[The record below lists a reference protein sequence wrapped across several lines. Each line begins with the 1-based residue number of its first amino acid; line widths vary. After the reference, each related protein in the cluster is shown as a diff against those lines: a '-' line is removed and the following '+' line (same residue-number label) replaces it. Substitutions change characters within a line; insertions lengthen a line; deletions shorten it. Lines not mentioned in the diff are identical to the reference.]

1 MKKIL
6 WAIILT
12 TVSFFSM
19 LHAQNPQPKV
29 YVATNGSN
37 ANPGT
42 LAEPYA
48 TIQHA
53 INIMTPGDTCYI
65 RGGTYREEV
74 DLSGVAGESG
84 APITLTNY
92 QDEEVILSGTL
103 PITSNWTQ
111 DSGNIFKTTLSEDI
125 WQLFVDGE
133 LMTLA
138 RFPNALAFSD
148 LMWDRNASRRMKLED
163 AVSASMNG
171 HVVDDPTS
179 GATDALVD
187 AGVSF
192 DGCVALLNFSP
203 PITTARVV
211 SNHVAGSDSFD
222 YSPVLA
228 NYKKHLAYFLEGGV
242 DNAERAMLD
251 VAKEWAYDE
260 STKTLYLWADD
271 GLNPDG
277 RTIVGKNQ
285 SYFFTGDAST
295 RYITIDGLDFFAT
308 AFKFTGSDNITI
320 QNCNLDYCSYSKRA
334 LGLIEYADPAFFK
347 GDVRDFCIECKVYNC
362 EFSYT
367 SGSALMGRYVQDF
380 VVENNLFFET
390 GYANASRLDGRV
402 PKMVSTF
409 DIDDSRGCVFRR
421 NTVERSGSSQT
432 VRIRRDYDGPI
443 VPWVVEYNYLTE
455 CCLLQSD
462 GAAIYS
468 PGASVVESVGR
479 FNWMLG
485 NMERDFRWDGAND
498 PLTGINANVYRNVAL
513 DTGLKGLHI
522 GSGQG
527 YRLKGDFH
535 EIYHNIGISE
545 LAELNVAFIKGGN
558 ANTLTRNNAADNFTD
573 DPIPG
578 TASHNFIGQYEPKTM
593 NDLLVDPY
601 NFDFRPRADAI
612 ELIDQGTPVTCSV
625 NGQTI
630 DVTDGF
636 LGIAPDIGA
645 YEYGDTVYWIPG
657 RQSIRAS
664 FPIPVNGAE
673 SIPIN
678 SDLMF
683 LFGYTS
689 QQADIY
695 LGKDHSEVSNADKTS
710 PTYLTT
716 KTISNI
722 VSGSDLDAHT
732 TYYWRVDAIA
742 EDGSI
747 TVGDTWSFTT
757 GKQSYSVQ
765 FRVFSSRDGIVL
777 PAAEATAE
785 IDGSRLP
792 ADSLGKTTGIFLFP
806 GAYDYQLHKKGF
818 ISKSASIDITSDTI
832 ITDTIEFTSYQVTL
846 MVRDEVTGESISG
859 AAVVLGDTHAETDS
873 SGSVSMTG
881 IEYSFYQLSASAA
894 DYDPKPAYEVEIYSD
909 TTLVISLVH
918 NYHTASINLVDRTTG
933 DPVNR
938 AVISSDIET
947 MVSNTTGEVTMEK
960 LLPGWW
966 KYSVAH
972 DDYFSL
978 TDSVLVSSDTSM
990 VIILTN
996 KEASIVFLVSDENG
1010 PVSGVPVTVN
1020 DWSIPTNRKGEVLFH
1035 NFLAREEYAYSIDYD
1050 GYRSVNDSFFLEVD
1064 TVISISLVPLAI
1076 ATGKSQAVSI
1086 YPNPTAGTM
1095 YVELSEDQA
1104 EIRLLGLDGMSL
1116 LVQQVYF
1123 GVNRI
1128 DLSDIKP
1135 GMYYVQF
1142 VYEQVSR
1149 VFRIVIS

>member
-19 LHAQNPQPKV
+19 LHAQNNV
-29 YVATNGSN
+29 HVATNGSN

-42 LAEPYA
+42 LAEPFA

-53 INIMTPGDTCYI
+53 VNNMNPGDTCYI
-65 RGGTYREEV
+65 HGGTYREEV

-84 APITLTNY
+84 APITLINY

-111 DSGNIFKTTLSEDI
+111 HSGNIYKTTLSEDI
-125 WQLFVDGE
+125 WQLFVDGKM
-133 LMTLA
+133 MTLA
-138 RFPNALAFSD
+138 RFPNALTFSD
-148 LMWDRNASRRMKLED
+148 LMWDRHMARRMKD
-163 AVSASMNG
+163 RGQSTNG
-171 HVVDDPTS
+171 HVVDDPTK
-179 GATDALVD
+179 GATTTLVG

-192 DGCVALLNFSP
+192 NGCVGVFNFGNFSTSAG
-203 PITTARVV
+203 IVANHTAGTD
-211 SNHVAGSDSFD
+211 HFD
-222 YSPVLA
+222 YSPPTVQ
-228 NYKKHLAYFLEGGV
+228 YRQTHDYFFEGGV
-242 DNAERAMLD
+242 NDAELTMVDMAE
-251 VAKEWAYDE
+251 EWAYDE
-260 STKTLYLWADD
+260 STKTLYLWADKGID
-271 GLNPDG
+271 PTG
-277 RTIVGKNQ
+277 RTIEGKNQ
-285 SYFFTGDAST
+285 TYFFTGNPAT
-295 RYITIDGLDFFAT
+295 KNITIDGLDFFGT
-308 AFKFTGSDNITI
+308 AFYFYSSDHITI
-320 QNCNLDYCSYSKRA
+320 KNCDLNYYSYSKRA
-334 LGLIEYADPAFFK
+334 LGSTSPSDPAFFE
-347 GDVRDFCIECKVYNC
+347 GTTTDFCYQITVHNC
-362 EFSYT
+362 EFNYS
-367 SGSALMGRYVQDF
+367 SGTGLRGEKVDIGI
-380 VVENNLFFET
+380 VTNNLFYQNS
-390 GYANASRLDGRV
+390 YACVSDGSV
-402 PKMVSTF
+402 PSPSTVTLLRCR
-409 DIDDSRGCVFRR
+409 DMLFRR
-421 NTVERSGSSQT
+421 NTMNTSGSGQT
-432 VRIRRDYDGPI
+432 VKLGERDDR
-443 VPWVVEYNYLTE
+443 PWVSEYNYFTG
-455 CCLLQSD
+455 CGLQQTD
-462 GAAIYS
+462 GAAHYS
-468 PGASVVESVGR
+468 YEAAATESVAR
-479 FNWMLG
+479 YNWFYG
-485 NMERDFRWDGAND
+485 NSARDFRWDGPND
-498 PLTGINANVYRNVAL
+498 PVVKGVRANIYRTVAM
-513 DTGLKGLHI
+513 DTGRKEGKI
-522 GSGQG
+522 DGDG

-535 EIYHNIGISE
+535 EIYNNLGIGDMSTM
-545 LAELNVAFIKGGN
+545 NVALDKGGN

-578 TASHNFIGQYEPKTM
+578 TASHNFIGQYEPK
-593 NDLLVDPY
+593 NLIQLLRDPY
-601 NFDFRPRADAI
+601 NFDFRPRADAV

-664 FPIPVNGAE
+664 FPIPADGAN
-673 SIPIN
+673 SIPN
-678 SDLMF
+678 YSDLMF
-683 LFGYTS
+683 LYGYMS
-689 QQADIY
+689 EQADIY
-695 LGKDHSEVSNADKTS
+695 LGKDYAEVSNADKTS

-722 VSGSDLDAHT
+722 VSGLDLDANT

-747 TVGDTWSFTT
+747 TIGDTWSFTT
-757 GKQSYSVQ
+757 GKQSYYSVQ
-765 FRVFSSRDGIVL
+765 FRVFSSRDGIII
-777 PAAEATAE
+777 PAAYATAK
-785 IDGSRLP
+785 IDGSSFP
-792 ADSLGKTTGIFLFP
+792 ADSLGKTTGIFLFS
-806 GAYDYQLHKKGF
+806 GAYDYQIHKEGF
-818 ISKSASIDITSDTI
+818 ISKSASIDIVSDTI
-832 ITDTIEFTSYQVTL
+832 ITDTIESTTYQVTL

-894 DYDPKPAYEVEIYSD
+894 DYDPKLAYEVEIYSD

-918 NYHTASINLVDRTTG
+918 NYFKTYINLVDRTTG

-947 MVSNTTGEVTMEK
+947 MVSNSSGEVTMEK

-978 TDSVLVSSDTSM
+978 TDSVLVSSDTIM
-990 VIILTN
+990 LIMLTN
-996 KEASIVFLVSDENG
+996 RQASIVFLVSDENG
-1010 PVSGVPVTVN
+1010 PVSEVPVTVN
-1020 DWSIPTNRKGEVLFH
+1020 DWSIHSNSEGEVLFH

-1064 TVISISLVPLAI
+1064 TVISISLVPLAV
-1076 ATGKSQAVSI
+1076 APGKRHAVSV
-1086 YPNPTAGTM
+1086 YPNPAAGAM

-1104 EIRLLGLDGMSL
+1104 EIRLLGLDGMSI
-1116 LVQQVYF
+1116 LVQQVYY

-1135 GMYYVQF
+1135 GMYCLQF
-1142 VYEQVSR
+1142 VSEQVSR
-1149 VFRIVIS
+1149 VYRIVIS